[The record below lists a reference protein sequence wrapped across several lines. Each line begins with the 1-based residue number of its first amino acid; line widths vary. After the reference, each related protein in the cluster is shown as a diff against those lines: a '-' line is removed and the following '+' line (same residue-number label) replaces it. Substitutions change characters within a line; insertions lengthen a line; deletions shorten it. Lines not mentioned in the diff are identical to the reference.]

1 MIFHGKAISLS
12 FLECVGALANSGG
25 RYSIYISDVRGI
37 VAPSPAIY
45 GATMRSR

>member
-12 FLECVGALANSGG
+12 FVESVGTLANSGR

-37 VAPSPAIY
+37 VAPSPAMY
-45 GATMRSR
+45 GVTMRSR